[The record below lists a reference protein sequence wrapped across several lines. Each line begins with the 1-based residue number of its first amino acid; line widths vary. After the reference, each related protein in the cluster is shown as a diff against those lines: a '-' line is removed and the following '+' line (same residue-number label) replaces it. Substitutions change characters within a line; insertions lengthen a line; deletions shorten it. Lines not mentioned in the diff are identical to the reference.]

1 MYIDKELEFSNE
13 QAVTASA
20 ASTNYVD
27 KGLGDAGLSERKHI
41 AVTVDE
47 TPDSA
52 DDTATIVMSLEQD
65 DNTSF
70 SSADTVIQSKSYA
83 IGDLSAGD
91 QVFLPIP
98 IGTDEQYIRMKYT
111 IGTQNL
117 TAGKFT
123 AQIVDKPQKNVIYAN
138 AID

>member
-1 MYIDKELEFSNE
+1 MYIDKELEFSSG

-27 KGLGDAGLSERKHI
+27 KGLGDAGLSEQKHI
-41 AVTVDE
+41 AITVDT

-52 DDTATIVMSLEQD
+52 DDTATIVFKLQQD

-70 SSADTVIQSKSYA
+70 SSPEDLIQSKSYA
-83 IGDLSAGD
+83 IGDLAAGD
-91 QVFLPIP
+91 QIFLPIP
-98 IGTDEQYIRMKYT
+98 VGTDEKYIRMYYL

-117 TAGKFT
+117 SAGAFT
-123 AQIVDKPQKNVIYAN
+123 AQVVDKVQKNVIYAN